1 MSYQIQEQSGRHP
14 YSTEIPN
21 IISKLNLSVYERSV
35 YHTIKRIAGDN
46 GKCFE
51 SSNNLAKE
59 SGMDIRKYRSCLQ
72 SLSKKFDLIGK
83 PLITVVQRKNPRG
96 DFETNIITVVDIS
109 NLSGVACG

>member
-1 MSYQIQEQSGRHP
+1 MTYQIQEEYVRHP

-21 IISKLNLSVYERSV
+21 IISKLNLSVYERSA
-35 YHTIKRIAGDN
+35 YMTIKKNADDS

-72 SLSKKFDLIGK
+72 SLSKNFELIGK

-96 DFETNIITVVDIS
+96 DFETNLITIVDIS
-109 NLSGVACG
+109 TLGEVACG